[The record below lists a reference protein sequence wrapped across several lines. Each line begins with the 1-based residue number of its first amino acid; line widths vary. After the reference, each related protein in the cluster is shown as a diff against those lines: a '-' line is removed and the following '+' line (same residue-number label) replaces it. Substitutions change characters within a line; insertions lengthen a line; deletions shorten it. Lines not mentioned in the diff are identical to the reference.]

1 MTFPKFF
8 TGIQGP
14 TGPAGPPGKD
24 FVFTDNLIGQIGDLN
39 ITKGDVGP
47 DGAKGEKGDRGEKG
61 SPGLKGNIG
70 STGDRGKTL
79 LRVSFRTLS
88 NI

>member
-1 MTFPKFF
+1 MIFSIFF

-24 FVFTDNLIGQIGDLN
+24 FVFTDDIAGQIGDLN

-47 DGAKGEKGDRGEKG
+47 DGAKGEKGDRGDQG
-61 SPGLKGNIG
+61 PPGLKGNIG
-70 STGDRGKTL
+70 STGDRGKIL
-79 LRVSFRTLS
+79 CRVIFRTLS